1 MKYLRILFMNDIVF
15 AVVVKNSLEKTLNIL
30 INEIFEDYNNKKQN
44 V

>member
-1 MKYLRILFMNDIVF
+1 MKYLRILFMNNIVF